1 MIKNVPPGREQSPRG
16 CAGRYPPL
24 GHLVLNLQAAQ
35 PIAFPPSH
43 RKGLEAAMRPGGDW
57 IAMSSTSA
65 ADTFLHGADV
75 YDRHIGRYGRELAQ
89 ELIRFADVH
98 AGQQILDVG
107 CGPGALTRQ
116 LVMAV
121 GADKVSAI
129 DPSPSFVQ
137 ACEDRL
143 PGVRAQVGAAET
155 LPFANGVFDRTL
167 AQLVVNF
174 MTDAEAGLR
183 EMRRVTKSGGI
194 VAAAVWDYAG
204 QMTLL
209 RQFWDSV
216 TALDP
221 AAADLDEGHS
231 MRYCTPEELE
241 VLWTGAGLNHVGISD
256 VVVTAG
262 YEGFEDLWEPLEF
275 GVAPSGAY
283 VASLEPDQ
291 RAKLKADFQHR
302 LGAGKK
308 PFRLGARAWLATGRV
323 P

>member
-1 MIKNVPPGREQSPRG
+1 
-16 CAGRYPPL
+16 
-24 GHLVLNLQAAQ
+24 
-35 PIAFPPSH
+35 
-43 RKGLEAAMRPGGDW
+43 MRPVRDW
-57 IAMSSTSA
+57 VGMSGTSA

-89 ELIRFADVH
+89 ELIKFADVH
-98 AGQQILDVG
+98 SGQQVLDVG
-107 CGPGALTRQ
+107 CGPGALTWQ
-116 LVMAV
+116 LAMVV
-121 GADKVSAI
+121 GAEQVAAI

-137 ACEDRL
+137 ACQDRL
-143 PGVRAQVGAAET
+143 PGVRAKVAAAEA
-155 LPFANGVFDRTL
+155 LPFADGVFDRTL

-174 MTDAEAGLR
+174 MTDADAGLR

-204 QMTLL
+204 EMTLL
-209 RQFWDSV
+209 RRFWDSV
-216 TALDP
+216 AELNP
-221 AAADLDEGHS
+221 SAADLDEGRS

-241 VLWTGAGLNHVGISD
+241 VLWTSAGLKKVGISE

-283 VASLEPDQ
+283 VASLQPDR
-291 RAKLKADFQHR
+291 RAKLKADFQQR
-302 LGAGKK
+302 LGAGNK
-308 PFRLGARAWLATGRV
+308 PFRLGARAWLAIGHV

>member
-1 MIKNVPPGREQSPRG
+1 
-16 CAGRYPPL
+16 
-24 GHLVLNLQAAQ
+24 
-35 PIAFPPSH
+35 
-43 RKGLEAAMRPGGDW
+43 MRPVGDW
-57 IAMSSTSA
+57 VGMSRTSA

-75 YDRHIGRYGRELAQ
+75 YDRYIGRYGRELAQ
-89 ELIRFADVH
+89 ELIKFADVH
-98 AGQQILDVG
+98 SGQQVLDVG
-107 CGPGALTRQ
+107 CGTGALTWQ
-116 LVMAV
+116 LAMVV
-121 GADKVSAI
+121 GAEQVAAI

-137 ACEDRL
+137 ACQDRL
-143 PGVRAQVGAAET
+143 PGVRAQVAAAEA
-155 LPFANGVFDRTL
+155 LPFAGGVFDRTL

-209 RQFWDSV
+209 RRFWDSV
-216 TALDP
+216 TELDP
-221 AAADLDEGHS
+221 SAADLDEGRS

-241 VLWTGAGLNHVGISD
+241 VLLTSAGLKKVGISEA
-256 VVVTAG
+256 VVTAG

-283 VASLEPDQ
+283 VVSLQPDR
-291 RAKLKADFQHR
+291 RAKLKADFQQR
-302 LGAGKK
+302 LGAGNK
-308 PFRLGARAWLATGRV
+308 PFRLGARAWLAIGHV

>member
-1 MIKNVPPGREQSPRG
+1 
-16 CAGRYPPL
+16 
-24 GHLVLNLQAAQ
+24 
-35 PIAFPPSH
+35 
-43 RKGLEAAMRPGGDW
+43 MRPVGDW
-57 IAMSSTSA
+57 VGMSRTSA

-89 ELIRFADVH
+89 ELIKFADVH
-98 AGQQILDVG
+98 SGQQVLDVG
-107 CGPGALTRQ
+107 CGTGALTWQ
-116 LVMAV
+116 LAMVV
-121 GADKVSAI
+121 GAEQVAAI

-137 ACEDRL
+137 ACQDRL
-143 PGVRAQVGAAET
+143 PGVRAQVAAAEA
-155 LPFANGVFDRTL
+155 LPFADGVFDRTL

-174 MTDAEAGLR
+174 ITDAEAGLR
-183 EMRRVTKSGGI
+183 EMRRVTKTGGS

-209 RQFWDSV
+209 RRFWDSV
-216 TALDP
+216 TELDP
-221 AAADLDEGHS
+221 SAADLDEGRS

-241 VLWTGAGLNHVGISD
+241 VLWTGAGLKKVGISE

-283 VASLEPDQ
+283 VASLQPDR
-291 RAKLKADFQHR
+291 RAKLKADFQQR
-302 LGAGKK
+302 LGAGNK
-308 PFRLGARAWLATGRV
+308 PFRLGARAWLAIGHV

>member
-1 MIKNVPPGREQSPRG
+1 
-16 CAGRYPPL
+16 
-24 GHLVLNLQAAQ
+24 
-35 PIAFPPSH
+35 
-43 RKGLEAAMRPGGDW
+43 MRPVGDW
-57 IAMSSTSA
+57 VGMSGTSA

-89 ELIRFADVH
+89 ELIKFADVH
-98 AGQQILDVG
+98 SGQQVLDVG
-107 CGPGALTRQ
+107 SGPGALTWQ
-116 LVMAV
+116 LAIVV
-121 GADKVSAI
+121 GAEQVAAI

-137 ACEDRL
+137 ACQDRL
-143 PGVRAQVGAAET
+143 PGVRAEVAAAEA
-155 LPFANGVFDRTL
+155 LPFADGVFDRTL

-209 RQFWDSV
+209 RRFWDSV
-216 TALDP
+216 TELDP
-221 AAADLDEGHS
+221 SAADLDEGRS

-241 VLWTGAGLNHVGISD
+241 VLWTGAGLKKVGISE

-283 VASLEPDQ
+283 VASLQPDR
-291 RAKLKADFQHR
+291 RAKLKADFQQR
-302 LGAGKK
+302 LGAGNK
-308 PFRLGARAWLATGRV
+308 PFRLGARAWLAIGHV